1 VRTPD
6 EVNALLH
13 GHIQSL
19 RENPFLADAKIMFIA
34 EKNTGYE
41 SARMWDVVKDYP
53 ETFALWEHRKVKT
66 DKERTKP
73 VKNPGV
79 NTSTYRREIA
89 KTTCMP

>member
-1 VRTPD
+1 MRTPD

-41 SARMWDVVKDYP
+41 SARMWDVVKAGGAMTIVSVLLVGLLVWGWWP
-53 ETFALWEHRKVKT
+53 LLGLV
-66 DKERTKP
+66 
-73 VKNPGV
+73 
-79 NTSTYRREIA
+79 
-89 KTTCMP
+89 